1 MKGKDS
7 PATQSATSQPIMLR
21 GKSHNNIS
29 SICSSFLTGYMLNCI
44 FAIGSFNPLGLVW
57 VQGKVKTTKNR
68 FNVCISNGGH
78 VNFYHMTW
86 NVFLLCF
93 LIFLF
98 ICLSALWSFFW
109 SMLLSLGHEKT
120 SLQRTK
126 LVSQCSDVMWHVC
139 TSFNLNFKSVSTLNS
154 WNIQGWKIVCIGFMS
169 TICKH

>member
-68 FNVCISNGGH
+68 FNVCISDGGH

-93 LIFLF
+93 LIFFFL
-98 ICLSALWSFFW
+98 CLSALWFFFW
-109 SMLLSLGHEKT
+109 SMLLSLGHEKNKFIANKT
-120 SLQRTK
+120 GLTVQWRHVACLHEFQSQLQI
-126 LVSQCSDVMWHVC
+126 CSYFELSEHSRMKNCLHWVYEHHM
-139 TSFNLNFKSVSTLNS
+139 
-154 WNIQGWKIVCIGFMS
+154 
-169 TICKH
+169 